1 MAMNT
6 ATPLLSVVV
15 PIGSRKGDISQL
27 VQWVPLAAALEIEVI
42 LIHDFQDLQTK
53 FALKNFMEKNNS
65 AKIKFLEGEF
75 RSPGKARNFGIQQTS
90 GKWICF
96 WDSDDRPD
104 VAKFLNMVNQAEL
117 VRANVCL
124 GNFEKM
130 NLVSGKVSKK
140 RFSKNRLLLEMEIAK
155 DPGIWRFA
163 FDRFLIR
170 DVKFESFRM
179 GEDQS
184 FLAEALLRC
193 KSFHINEDYVY
204 QYLVGSELQLTS
216 QKNAVKE
223 VWHFLAFCEKQKS
236 LELTSR
242 FLLFIYSKQVLSLS
256 LVHHEL
262 GLVKALSKIFSFS
275 GLRIYYA
282 FIFLCF
288 LFFTVLSN
296 LKLPMQND

>member
-27 VQWVPLAAALEIEVI
+27 AEWVPLATALYIEVI

-53 FALKNFMEKNNS
+53 LALKNFMEKNNCS
-65 AKIKFLEGEF
+65 KIKFLEGEF

-104 VAKFLNMVNQAEL
+104 VTKFLNMVNQADL
-117 VRANVCL
+117 VRANVCV

-130 NLVSGKVSKK
+130 NIVTGEVSKN

-155 DPGIWRFA
+155 DPGMWRFA
-163 FDRFLIR
+163 FDKNSIEE
-170 DVKFESFRM
+170 VKFQNFRM

-193 KSFHINEDYVY
+193 KSIHVNDDFVY
-204 QYLVGSELQLTS
+204 QYFVGSDLQLTS

-236 LELTSR
+236 LKSISR
-242 FLLFIYSKQVLSLS
+242 FYVFIYSKQVLSMS
-256 LVHHEL
+256 LVQHEL
-262 GLVKALSKIFSFS
+262 GLVKALSKIVSFS
-275 GLRIYYA
+275 GLKICYTLIFMISL
-282 FIFLCF
+282 FI
-288 LFFTVLSN
+288 TMIRN
-296 LKLPMQND
+296 LRLPVRND

>member
-27 VQWVPLAAALEIEVI
+27 AEWVPLAAALDIEVI

-53 FALKNFMEKNNS
+53 LALKNFMEKNNS
-65 AKIKFLEGEF
+65 LKIKFLEGEF

-104 VAKFLNMVNQAEL
+104 VTKFLNMVNQADL
-117 VRANVCL
+117 VRANVCV

-130 NLVSGKVSKK
+130 NIVTGEISKT

-155 DPGIWRFA
+155 DPGMWRFA
-163 FDRFLIR
+163 FEKNSIEE
-170 DVKFESFRM
+170 VKFENFRM

-193 KSFHINEDYVY
+193 KSIHVNDDFVY
-204 QYLVGSELQLTS
+204 QYFVGSDLQLTS

-236 LELTSR
+236 LKSISR
-242 FLLFIYSKQVLSLS
+242 FYVFIYSKQVLSLS
-256 LVHHEL
+256 LVQHEL
-262 GLVKALSKIFSFS
+262 GLVKALSKIVSFS
-275 GLRIYYA
+275 GLKICYTL
-282 FIFLCF
+282 IFM
-288 LFFTVLSN
+288 TSLSITMIRN
-296 LKLPMQND
+296 LRLPVRND